1 MTKPGRMLVHATLT
15 LIVVA
20 WSWRPLMAEELT
32 SKTSQDALVDY
43 SKALFSSSSKRRQEA
58 LQWMRSR
65 NKDDVVAPLIMA
77 LRYAHGDR
85 EEVASALS
93 DITGEKHGN
102 DWFNWMIWQESH
114 PQVTPFEG
122 FDRFQSDL
130 YARIDP
136 EFRSFLYAGVKHEIR
151 LEEIAWG
158 GVVKDGIP
166 ALTNPQLIPARE
178 ARYLN
183 DDEPVFGIEINGD
196 ARAYPYRIMDWHE
209 MFNDVVGGVP
219 VSLAYC
225 TLCGAGILFD
235 TRVEGRDQPFV
246 FGSSGF
252 LYRSN
257 KLMYDRQTQSLWNQF
272 TGRPVVGK
280 LTGADIELQVL
291 PVATSTWAEWRS
303 RHPDTK
309 VLSLDTGYSRDY
321 SPGRPYGRYFASG
334 ELMFP
339 ALTPDER
346 LRPKDQVFG
355 LRITGAE
362 KAWPLSSFAGGQVIN
377 DRIGIVD
384 IVLVGDEDSR
394 TVRAYRSGGRRFE
407 KLGQSL
413 ERIVAGD
420 KTWAVTEKGLVGP
433 KGATLSR
440 LPGHLAYWFAW
451 SGYFSDA
458 DLGD

>member
-1 MTKPGRMLVHATLT
+1 MLLYATLT
-15 LIVVA
+15 LVAVV
-20 WSWRPLMAEELT
+20 WSGRAPMAQDRLSE
-32 SKTSQDALVDY
+32 SSQADLIDY
-43 SKALFSSSSKRRQEA
+43 AKALFSPSTERRRQA
-58 LQWMRSR
+58 LQWMRDR
-65 NKDDVVAPLIMA
+65 NQSDVVAPLVMA

-85 EEVASALS
+85 EEVAAVLN
-93 DITGEKHGN
+93 DITGETHGK
-102 DWFNWMIWQESH
+102 DWFKWMLWQQSH
-114 PQVTPFEG
+114 PETTPFDG

-136 EFRSFLYAGVKHEIR
+136 EFRSFLYPGVKHEIR
-151 LEEIAWG
+151 LEEITWG

-178 ARYLN
+178 ARYLS

-196 ARAYPYRIMDWHE
+196 VRAYPYRIMDWHE

-235 TRVEGRDQPFV
+235 TRVEGRDEPFV

-257 KLMYDRQTQSLWNQF
+257 KLMYDQQTQSLWNQF

-280 LTGADIELQVL
+280 LTGADIQLQVL
-291 PVATSTWAEWRS
+291 PVATTAWADWRS
-303 RHPDTK
+303 RHPDTT
-309 VLSLDTGYSRDY
+309 VLSLDTGHSRDY

-362 KAWPLSSFAGGQVIN
+362 KAWPLSAFAGGRVIN
-377 DRIGIVD
+377 DRIGIVA

-413 ERIVAGD
+413 ERIAAAD
-420 KTWAVTEKGLVGP
+420 ETWVVTEKALVGP
-433 KGATLSR
+433 KGVTLSR

-458 DLGD
+458 DLFD